1 MAVIWI
7 DEFED
12 GRMESP
18 IGTTLYEHRQIEPTE
33 HALKPGVPY
42 IAQFRFGPVKLPF
55 GVQSEASPQQRPL
68 LWRHLVSISRRN
80 RSLLAPSWLLH

>member
-33 HALKPGVPY
+33 HALKPDVPY
-42 IAQFRFGPVKLPF
+42 IASFGLGLLIASWSSIRSKSAATSAAL
-55 GVQSEASPQQRPL
+55 ASPGFDL
-68 LWRHLVSISRRN
+68 
-80 RSLLAPSWLLH
+80 